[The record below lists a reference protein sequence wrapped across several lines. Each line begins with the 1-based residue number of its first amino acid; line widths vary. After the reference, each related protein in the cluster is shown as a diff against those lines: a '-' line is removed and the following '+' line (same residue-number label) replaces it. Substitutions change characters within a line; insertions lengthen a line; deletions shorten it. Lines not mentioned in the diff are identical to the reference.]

1 MEGRRS
7 RMVGA
12 GVGAELWEEKG
23 LEGLAPPAVPE
34 SQAGYVWRAV
44 ASLGLSS
51 HRRVGGPA
59 PPLRPSP
66 ASEAAERQ
74 WLRVSYSPGASGET
88 GPILH

>member
-7 RMVGA
+7 RTVGA
-12 GVGAELWEEKG
+12 GVGAELWEEG

-34 SQAGYVWRAV
+34 SQAGYVWRAI
-44 ASLGLSS
+44 AFPGLSS

-59 PPLRPSP
+59 PPLHPS

-74 WLRVSYSPGASGET
+74 WLRVSYSPGASGVT
-88 GPILH
+88 GPILQ